1 MKVILKQD
9 IKGVGRKYE
18 IKNVADGYAVNFLLP
33 RKLAE
38 FASPDAVKR
47 SEILQAATAAELEIR
62 ESLTKAQ
69 IETLKTVK
77 IELKKKANAKGS
89 LFEKV
94 HEEEISVAL
103 KSQAHADIAPEFIKL
118 EAPIKEIGE
127 HKVKVEVGKNKGE
140 FTLHLRP
147 F

>member
-9 IKGVGRKYE
+9 VRGIGRKYE
-18 IKNVADGYAVNFLLP
+18 VKNVADGYAVNFLLP

-38 FASPDAVKR
+38 FASPEAVKKA
-47 SEILQAATAAELEIR
+47 ELLKVATAAEIEIR

-77 IELKKKANAKGS
+77 IELKKKANEKGH

-94 HEEEISVAL
+94 HESEISDAL

-118 EAPIKEIGE
+118 ETPIKELGE

-140 FTLHLRP
+140 FTLLIVA
-147 F
+147 

>member
-1 MKVILKQD
+1 VKVILKQD
-9 IKGVGRKYE
+9 VRGIGRKYE
-18 IKNVADGYAVNFLLP
+18 VKNVADGYAVNFLLP

-38 FASPDAVKR
+38 FASPEAVKKA
-47 SEILQAATAAELEIR
+47 ELLKVATAAEIEIR

-77 IELKKKANAKGS
+77 IELKKKANEKGH

-94 HEEEISVAL
+94 HESEISDAL
-103 KSQAHADIAPEFIKL
+103 KSKAHADIAPEFIKL
-118 EAPIKEIGE
+118 ETPIKELGE

-140 FTLHLRP
+140 FTLLIVA
-147 F
+147 